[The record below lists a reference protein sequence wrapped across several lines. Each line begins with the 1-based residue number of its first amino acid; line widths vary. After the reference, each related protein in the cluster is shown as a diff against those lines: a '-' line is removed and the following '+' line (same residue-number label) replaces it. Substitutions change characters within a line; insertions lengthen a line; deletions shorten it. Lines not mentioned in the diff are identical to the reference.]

1 MPYFPIGIAYTL
13 PQQAKVISCPQS
25 RTMSPQSPIAH
36 YRITSKLGEGG
47 MGAVYR
53 ATDTK
58 LNRDVAIKVLPDSFA
73 DDPERLARFQREAQ
87 VLASLNHPNI
97 AAIYG
102 VEDRA
107 IVMELVEGPDL
118 AGPLPVEEALPL
130 LQQLIDALEYAH
142 EKGVVHRDLK
152 PLNIKITPE
161 GRLKVLDFGLAKAF
175 ASEPAAS
182 DPLSSPTLT
191 IGATKAGVIMGT
203 AAYMAPEQARGQT
216 VDKRADIWSFG
227 AVAYEML
234 SGRQPFIGPTVSDTL
249 AAVLKEEPDWNV
261 IPVRMRRLVATCLVK
276 DPHRRMRD
284 IGDARLLV
292 DEAPP
297 PSRRTLLPWTL
308 SSLTVAMAGLALWAW
323 LRPTPAEAP
332 KIMRLTIPIDAG
344 QTGVTTPPRWVA
356 MSPDA
361 SRVAFVAGPRSEICV
376 RALDQFE
383 AKLLPGTDG
392 ASFLRFS
399 PDGQSIAYITGVF
412 GLGPP
417 IGAHL
422 ARVAVAGGPPMVLAE
437 AQTGRG
443 PPGVAWQDNR
453 TILFISNGVLY
464 RIPASG
470 GKAEI
475 FARPDAS
482 KGEGVYSTAQMLPD
496 GRQLLVTLG
505 GKTVALNLKTR
516 EKKVVLDRGYVE
528 YVPPS
533 PGSSIGHLVYYA
545 GAEVMAVPF
554 DYQSLEVKGSAV
566 PVLNGVQ
573 VNVGPFGAFSFSD
586 SGTVAYLPGASRGGL
601 YTLVWVER
609 SGRESTLSAPPRPY
623 LYPRLSPDGERIA
636 VETGESTDVTERTD
650 IWVFDVVR
658 GTLSRITSADYNF
671 RPQWAPDGKRLYYAS
686 GAEPSRVAIISAP
699 ADGTSPPPAHPISEL
714 GPRRFPEA
722 VSRDG
727 KLLLGRNVGSGS
739 GNDFW
744 VLPITEGAAA
754 FGPFLDTRFPKYGA
768 QFSPDGHWVAY
779 VSGESG
785 TYQVY
790 VTAYPGPGPTHPIS
804 TDGGILARWSA
815 TGNELFYLNGSKMMV
830 AEIQTSPTFRAGI
843 PTMLFENK
851 DLMPARFNVAWFD
864 VALDGKRFLMLKPD
878 TALHAQSNQLN
889 IVLNWSEELRRLA
902 PGSGK

>member
-1 MPYFPIGIAYTL
+1 
-13 PQQAKVISCPQS
+13 
-25 RTMSPQSPIAH
+25 
-36 YRITSKLGEGG
+36 

-73 DDPERLARFQREAQ
+73 GDPERLTRFQREAQ

-102 VEDRA
+102 VEERA

-118 AGPLPVEEALPL
+118 AGPLAVEEALPL

-152 PLNIKITPE
+152 PANIKVTPE
-161 GRLKVLDFGLAKAF
+161 GRLKVLDFGLAKAL
-175 ASEPAAS
+175 ASETAAS
-182 DPLSSPTLT
+182 DPFSSPTIT
-191 IGATKAGVIMGT
+191 IGATRAGIIMGT
-203 AAYMAPEQARGQT
+203 AAYMAPEQARGQP

-234 SGRQPFIGPTVSDTL
+234 SGRQPFIGSTVSDTL
-249 AAVLKEEPDWNV
+249 AAVLKEEPDWNLV
-261 IPVRMRRLVATCLVK
+261 PVRLRRLVAMCLVK

-284 IGDARLLV
+284 IGDARLLM

-297 PSRRTLLPWTL
+297 PARRAPLPRIL
-308 SSLTVAMAGLALWAW
+308 AALAAVMAGLALWGW
-323 LRPTPAEAP
+323 LRFTPAEAP
-332 KIMRLTIPIDAG
+332 KIMRFAIPVAVG
-344 QTGVTTPPRWVA
+344 QTGVTAPPRWVA
-356 MSPDA
+356 VSPGG
-361 SRVAFVAGPRSEICV
+361 SRIAFVAGPRAEIYV

-383 AKLLPGTDG
+383 AKPLRGTDG

-399 PDGQSIAYITGVF
+399 PDGLSIAYITGVY

-417 IGAHL
+417 IGAHV

-470 GKAEI
+470 GRAEV

-482 KGEGVYSTAQMLPD
+482 KGEGVYATAEVLPG

-516 EKKVVLDRGYVE
+516 EKRAVLDRGFVE
-528 YVPPS
+528 YVPS
-533 PGSSIGHLVYYA
+533 SQGSSVGHLVYYA
-545 GAEVMAVPF
+545 GTEVMAVPF

-566 PVLNGVQ
+566 PVLSGVQ
-573 VNVGPFGAFSFSD
+573 GNVGPFGDFGFSD
-586 SGTVAYLPGASRGGL
+586 SGTVAYLPGASGGGF
-601 YTLVWVER
+601 YTLVWVDR
-609 SGRESTLSAPPRPY
+609 SGKESTLPAPPRPY
-623 LYPRLSPDGERIA
+623 LYPRLSPDGDRI
-636 VETGESTDVTERTD
+636 VFETGESTDVTERPD
-650 IWVFDVVR
+650 IWVFDIVHR
-658 GTLSRITSADYNF
+658 NLFRITSADYNF
-671 RPQWAPDGKRLYYAS
+671 RPQWAPDGKRLYYGS
-686 GAEPSRVAIISAP
+686 GAEGSRVAMISAP
-699 ADGTSPPPAHPISEL
+699 ADGTSPPLPHPISEL
-714 GPRRFPEA
+714 GPRRFLES
-722 VSRDG
+722 VSSDG
-727 KLLLGRNVGSGS
+727 KLLLGRNIGGGS

-744 VLPITEGAAA
+744 VLPITEAAA
-754 FGPFLDTRFPKYGA
+754 GFRPFLDTRFPKYGA

-790 VTAYPGPGPTHPIS
+790 VTAYPGPGPTRPVS

-830 AEIQTSPTFRAGI
+830 AEIQTVPTFRASI
-843 PTMLFENK
+843 PKMLFENR
-851 DLMPARFNVAWFD
+851 DLTPARFNVAWFD
-864 VALDGKRFLMLKPD
+864 VAPDSKRFLMLKPD
-878 TALHAQSNQLN
+878 TAQEQSNQLN
-889 IVLNWSEELRRLA
+889 IVVNWSEELRRLA
-902 PGSGK
+902 PGSGQ